1 MPDPPPLHH
10 VMMQTA
16 ARSRASSPERVGSMS
31 SDESRTIAPYGS
43 WRSPITA
50 VLIAEGGVT
59 PMWPQSIGESL
70 YWNEARPLEDGRCV
84 VVRRG
89 PDGGIAAVTP
99 AGVGARTL
107 VHEYGGGM
115 YAAFRNAGGGDTTT
129 IRAWRQPKI

>member
-1 MPDPPPLHH
+1 
-10 VMMQTA
+10 
-16 ARSRASSPERVGSMS
+16 MS

-89 PDGGIAAVTP
+89 PDGGIADVTP
-99 AGVGARTL
+99 ASL
-107 VHEYGGGM
+107 L
-115 YAAFRNAGGGDTTT
+115 
-129 IRAWRQPKI
+129 KISGHCL